1 MITLLTQAAETPD
14 GNPVALPM
22 PVALVVVCIIGVKA
36 VFTLKVGVVDAAPTA
51 HGAITVIVPVAFT
64 QPHPPLN
71 GILYEKVP
79 DELGVPLIVILLADH
94 EAVTPVGNPVAVP
107 IPVALVVLCVIGV
120 KPVFTISVGAEV
132 APPTV
137 LVGTLPQTGEPED
150 IFKE

>member
-1 MITLLTQAAETPD
+1 
-14 GNPVALPM
+14 M
-22 PVALVVVCIIGVKA
+22 PVALVVVCVIGVKA
-36 VFTLKVGVVDAAPTA
+36 VSTHTVGVVDAAAVA
-51 HGAITVIVPVAFT
+51 HGAVTVIVPGAFT

-79 DELGVPLIVILLADH
+79 DELGVPLIVIVLADH

-150 IFKE
+150 IFKD